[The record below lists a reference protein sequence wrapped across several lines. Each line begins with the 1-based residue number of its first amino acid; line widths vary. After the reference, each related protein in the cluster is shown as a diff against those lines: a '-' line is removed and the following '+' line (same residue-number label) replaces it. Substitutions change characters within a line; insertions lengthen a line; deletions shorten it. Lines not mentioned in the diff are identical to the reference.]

1 MRERRKF
8 RIGQR
13 AEARRGAAE
22 AGNRVLTS
30 EDEAN
35 IDAFAAKVGEAI
47 DLLNEEIAAIRAGKF
62 QRVGELFERKSALLK
77 WLELRVPLVEP
88 FLSHDM
94 AKDSGL
100 PARLAELQ
108 KVVSEDGVLLQRM
121 ALAAGNIVREIRK
134 ATERSGLTGLYGKSG
149 QKIAAQPG
157 GRLRIDREF

>member
-1 MRERRKF
+1 MRESRKF

-13 AEARRGAAE
+13 AAARRAASD
-22 AGNRVLTS
+22 AGSRVLTV

-35 IDAFAAKVGEAI
+35 IEAFTLKVVEAI
-47 DLLNEEIAAIRAGKF
+47 ELLNEEIAAIRAGRL

-88 FLSHDM
+88 FLAGEVAQQH
-94 AKDSGL
+94 GL
-100 PARLAELQ
+100 PAKLTELQ
-108 KVVSEDGVLLQRM
+108 QVVSEDGALLQRM
-121 ALAAGNIVREIRK
+121 ARAAGSIVREIKK
-134 ATERSGLTGLYGKSG
+134 ATERSGLNGLYGKSG